1 MKQSRGQM
9 KTLAG
14 TVVSDKMDKT
24 IVVNVT
30 NRYKHPKYGKYISVN
45 RKYYAHDEQNQA
57 NIGDEVLIGF
67 SRPISKTKKWRLIK
81 VTRKVVEL

>member
-1 MKQSRGQM
+1 MKQTRGTM

-14 TVVSDKMDKT
+14 TVVSNKMDKT
-24 IVVNVT
+24 VVVVVT

-45 RKYYAHDEQNQA
+45 KKYYAHDEKNEA
-57 NIGDEVLIGF
+57 NIGDKVLIGF
-67 SRPISKTKKWRLIK
+67 SRPLKKTKKWRLVE